1 MYFLLSYHILGYQ
14 GWGASPQQQPYNY
27 NNAPGSYQGWGAP
40 PGPQGPPPPQ
50 WSSYGGPQQTQS
62 YGAYDMYSNTN
73 TGGPSGKFCFYLG
86 RYNVE
91 FFRTLVN
98 ACRIKL
104 IVTGSILCSLVIA
117 EEINGVDRG

>member
-1 MYFLLSYHILGYQ
+1 MDQCLVSFRTFVFEEILLLKIIVTGYQ

-73 TGGPSGKFCFYLG
+73 TGGPSG
-86 RYNVE
+86 E
-91 FFRTLVN
+91 FFVFHYF
-98 ACRIKL
+98 IL
-104 IVTGSILCSLVIA
+104 IL
-117 EEINGVDRG
+117 E